1 MKKCFSV
8 IAALLCLI
16 SLLPTAAFAQE
27 NSTSVYGCIDLANI
41 DEASNVEVSDIMTY
55 DEMVAYYAESKG
67 ISLKAAQ
74 VALGAPQ
81 GDISTCDI
89 AYRTYSVILQV
100 KGNYKP
106 RIEFYC
112 EVAYGGHF
120 WNIYSIYSIELV
132 RKSGSLVKKFDGTID
147 AWLRGAYQIEYK
159 INGDFYNYAT
169 KEVSGTLGG
178 EIKLGEHGSI
188 SFSLSGASSNNF
200 YAYCYE
206 HKTAEFTSY

>member
-106 RIEFYC
+106 
-112 EVAYGGHF
+112 
-120 WNIYSIYSIELV
+120 
-132 RKSGSLVKKFDGTID
+132 
-147 AWLRGAYQIEYK
+147 
-159 INGDFYNYAT
+159 
-169 KEVSGTLGG
+169 
-178 EIKLGEHGSI
+178 
-188 SFSLSGASSNNF
+188 
-200 YAYCYE
+200 
-206 HKTAEFTSY
+206 

>member
-112 EVAYGGHF
+112 EVAHGGHF
-120 WNIYSIYSIELV
+120 
-132 RKSGSLVKKFDGTID
+132 
-147 AWLRGAYQIEYK
+147 
-159 INGDFYNYAT
+159 
-169 KEVSGTLGG
+169 
-178 EIKLGEHGSI
+178 
-188 SFSLSGASSNNF
+188 
-200 YAYCYE
+200 
-206 HKTAEFTSY
+206 

>member
-1 MKKCFSV
+1 M
-8 IAALLCLI
+8 
-16 SLLPTAAFAQE
+16 
-27 NSTSVYGCIDLANI
+27 YGCIDLANI

-89 AYRTYSVILQV
+89 AYRTYSVTLQV

-132 RKSGSLVKKFDGTID
+132 RKLSLI
-147 AWLRGAYQIEYK
+147 
-159 INGDFYNYAT
+159 
-169 KEVSGTLGG
+169 
-178 EIKLGEHGSI
+178 HI
-188 SFSLSGASSNNF
+188 S
-200 YAYCYE
+200 E
-206 HKTAEFTSY
+206 PTRH

>member
-1 MKKCFSV
+1 
-8 IAALLCLI
+8 
-16 SLLPTAAFAQE
+16 
-27 NSTSVYGCIDLANI
+27 
-41 DEASNVEVSDIMTY
+41 MT
-55 DEMVAYYAESKG
+55 
-67 ISLKAAQ
+67 
-74 VALGAPQ
+74 
-81 GDISTCDI
+81 
-89 AYRTYSVILQV
+89 LQV
-100 KGNYKP
+100 KAIISLESNFTVKLP
-106 RIEFYC
+106 MADI
-112 EVAYGGHF
+112 F

>member
-81 GDISTCDI
+81 GDIISLESNFTVKLPMADI
-89 AYRTYSVILQV
+89 FGI
-100 KGNYKP
+100 
-106 RIEFYC
+106 
-112 EVAYGGHF
+112 
-120 WNIYSIYSIELV
+120 SIPFI
-132 RKSGSLVKKFDGTID
+132 
-147 AWLRGAYQIEYK
+147 
-159 INGDFYNYAT
+159 
-169 KEVSGTLGG
+169 
-178 EIKLGEHGSI
+178 
-188 SFSLSGASSNNF
+188 ASNWF
-200 YAYCYE
+200 AR
-206 HKTAEFTSY
+206 AALW